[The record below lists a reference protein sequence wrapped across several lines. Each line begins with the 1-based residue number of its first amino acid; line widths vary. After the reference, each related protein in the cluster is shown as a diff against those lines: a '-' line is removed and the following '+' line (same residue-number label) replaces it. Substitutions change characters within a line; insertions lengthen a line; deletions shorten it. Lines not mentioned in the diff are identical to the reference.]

1 MNIKTKVK
9 VATLLTASVF
19 TNVSAQEKNTID
31 PYFTDSER
39 GWYWYEQLPEEE
51 KEKFVEKLVTEQPT
65 LIPIEKE
72 QQPPAKEPV
81 PLSNAW
87 YRQNFEKYK
96 DAAINNPYDQ
106 EAMRTYLYLEKF
118 MVDRAEAFGYERE
131 KAVLSDPFLDS
142 TTKKP
147 LANFGLR
154 AMNVEASQIRD
165 GILTELGK
173 QSGLFFFY
181 RSDDIYS
188 AHQSPLVKALERN
201 YGFTIKA
208 VSMDGKALP
217 NGEWPEFITDDGRA
231 QSIGVYQVPAIYLF
245 NPNKESFEMVTQGL
259 QSLPDLR
266 KRIIIAAER
275 AELVTP
281 EKAKL
286 VRGSGLYQTT
296 QGDISNG
303 FPLPD
308 HAPKAFKDFYL
319 KSIEQE

>member
-1 MNIKTKVK
+1 MNMRITTTAASIAL
-9 VATLLTASVF
+9 ATMF
-19 TNVSAQEKNTID
+19 TNVSAEENQTLD

-39 GWYWYEQLPEEE
+39 GWYWYEQLPQEE
-51 KEKFVEKLVTEQPT
+51 KEKFVEKIVTEQPT
-65 LIPIEKE
+65 LIAPKHQEKSE
-72 QQPPAKEPV
+72 EKGPV

-87 YRQNFEKYK
+87 YRENFDKYK
-96 DAAINNPYDQ
+96 DAAMSNPYDV

-118 MVDRAEAFGYERE
+118 MVDRAVAFGYERE

-154 AMNVEASQIRD
+154 AMNIEASQFRD
-165 GILTELGK
+165 GLLTELGGRT
-173 QSGLFFFY
+173 GLFFFY

-208 VSMDGKALP
+208 VSMDGKPLP
-217 NGEWPEFITDDGRA
+217 NSDWPDYLIDDGKA
-231 QSIGVYQVPAIYLF
+231 QNIGVHQVPAIYLF
-245 NPNKESFEMVTQGL
+245 NPNDSSFEMVTQGL

-266 KRIIIAAER
+266 KRIILAAER
-275 AELVTP
+275 AELVTAQQA
-281 EKAKL
+281 EL
-286 VRGSGLYQTT
+286 IRGSGLYQTT
-296 QGDISNG
+296 EGEISNG

-308 HAPKAFKDFYL
+308 YAPQKFKEFYL
-319 KSIEQE
+319 QSIGQE